1 MHRVMWTVLMVAQL
15 ATAGEIYK
23 WTDENGR
30 VHFGDS
36 GQGGRPAQKI
46 TVEEKKPKQMSP
58 EEIEAFVQKGQ
69 EEMAKFDKERGKTEE
84 HIREMDE
91 RIKQLSE
98 SEPARPKGTPKCA
111 TLARKIIEATED
123 DTARTELSRQFDREC
138 PRLAYDCLT
147 YESNPKRNVCRPAY
161 RMGREI
167 VHNSNQP

>member
-1 MHRVMWTVLMVAQL
+1 MMWIALLTAQL

-36 GQGGRPAQKI
+36 GQGGRPAEKI
-46 TVEEKKPKQMSP
+46 AVEEKKPKELSQ
-58 EEIEAFVQKGQ
+58 Q
-69 EEMAKFDKERGKTEE
+69 
-84 HIREMDE
+84 EMDE
-91 RIKQLSE
+91 MVRQGREGFAKFEEERAKREERFRESEERMKQLSE

-123 DTARTELSRQFDREC
+123 DEARTALSRQFDREC

-147 YESNPKRNVCRPAY
+147 YESNPKRNFCRPAY